1 MKKLSF
7 VGIDPGK
14 NGGVAVFWCDGE
26 SDSYRFP
33 KLEYQLPQ
41 IIKKIKSMAR
51 EKKTKLDWVIED
63 IHALYGSSAKATFSF
78 GKNLGHWEGV
88 LYSSNVKWET
98 VSPKVWQSEYKL
110 SKDKKRRKNK
120 LKKIAQSI
128 VDYKVTL
135 ATADAILI
143 AKWRK
148 DNYER

>member
-14 NGGVAVFWCDGE
+14 NGGIAVFWNDGT
-26 SDSYRFP
+26 SDAHRFP

-41 IIKKIKSMAR
+41 IVKKIKSKAR
-51 EKKTKLDWVIED
+51 ENKTKLDWVIED

-88 LYSSNVKWET
+88 LHSNKIEWET
-98 VSPKVWQSEYKL
+98 VSPKIWQSEYDL
-110 SKDKKRRKNK
+110 PKDKAERKRK
-120 LKKIAQSI
+120 LKEIAQSL

-143 AKWRK
+143 AKWK
-148 DNYER
+148 EDNYEG